1 MFGEEKPEAQQADGA
16 GMGVSQGRGGRRMPA
31 GLGLELRAER
41 PGKGQYLDSFRV
53 LLIKGANVEGVCR
66 IHLPS
71 WGH

>member
-1 MFGEEKPEAQQADGA
+1 
-16 GMGVSQGRGGRRMPA
+16 MPA